1 MIFGLCIPGAAIYR
15 SLKPCSPDAA
25 GRERLGFVRKPGD
38 ARTRLIPVDP
48 FTQQLLQWQW
58 FFGTVTGSS
67 ATLAGL
73 LFVSLSVNRAP
84 GEGLSERKLA
94 QAQRSFGD
102 FLYVIMMGL
111 VFLVPHEVPI
121 GLSLALFVL
130 GGARAAGLVREEL
143 HHRRVAGGRRELGEF
158 VRSYGLPGMASLGL
172 IAVAVEILRGDM
184 RSIFAMVLVIAA
196 LLTTASWHAWMML
209 IQEAH

>member
-1 MIFGLCIPGAAIYR
+1 M
-15 SLKPCSPDAA
+15 
-25 GRERLGFVRKPGD
+25 
-38 ARTRLIPVDP
+38 DP

-58 FFGTVTGSS
+58 FFGTVTASS

-84 GEGLSERKLA
+84 GEGLSDLKLA

-130 GGARAAGLVREEL
+130 GGARAAGLVREAL
-143 HHRRVAGGRRELGEF
+143 RHRRVAGGRRGFGEI

-209 IQEAH
+209 IQEAR